1 MNQKFDE
8 LTLSAYIDGE
18 LDPDTMREVDSFLE
32 QDKGARKY
40 VLNAVRTAARLR
52 SCMNGDFNEKIPEHL
67 IAAIGPRSPEKE
79 RRKAVFHPMLRM
91 AAAILL
97 VLLGFGAGSF
107 LKRGGNGDFSML
119 TAALP
124 ARYNQVVDQ
133 ALEYNLSGTPRE
145 WQAPQSAVVVSV
157 TPVKTYRDK
166 SGLYYREYRLE
177 VRADDE
183 SRQVKGLAYR
193 TGDGKWKTKAVFYQ

>member
-1 MNQKFDE
+1 MNQQFDE

-18 LDPDTMREVDSFLE
+18 LDPDTMREVDWFLE
-32 QDKGARKY
+32 QDKDAQKY
-40 VLNAVRTAARLR
+40 VLNAIRATARLR
-52 SCMNGDFNEKIPEHL
+52 SCMNGDIKENIPEHL
-67 IAAIGPRSPEKE
+67 IAAVRRQPPKKE
-79 RRKAVFHPMLRM
+79 RRKTVIHPLLRI

-107 LKRGGNGDFSML
+107 LKRDGNGDYSML

-124 ARYNQVVDQ
+124 ARYNQMVDQ
-133 ALEYNLSGTPRE
+133 ALEYNLSGTPKE
-145 WQAPQSAVVVSV
+145 WHAPQSAVIVSV

-177 VRADDE
+177 VRAERE
-183 SRQVKGLAYR
+183 SRLIKGLAYR
-193 TGDGKWKTKAVFYQ
+193 TADGKWKTKAVFYQ

>member
-1 MNQKFDE
+1 MNQQFDE

-32 QDKGARKY
+32 KDPDAQKY
-40 VLNAVRTAARLR
+40 VLNAIRATARLR
-52 SCMNGDFNEKIPEHL
+52 SSMNADLSEDIPEHL
-67 IAAIGPRSPEKE
+67 IAAIRPQAAKKQRRS
-79 RRKAVFHPMLRM
+79 AAGHPLFRM

-107 LKRGGNGDFSML
+107 LDRGGNQNLSML
-119 TAALP
+119 TTALP
-124 ARYNQVVDQ
+124 ARYSQVVDQ
-133 ALEYNLSGTPRE
+133 ALENNLSGISRE
-145 WQAPQSAVVVSV
+145 WQAPRSAVIVSV

-177 VRADDE
+177 VRAE
-183 SRQVKGLAYR
+183 RERQQVKGLAYR
-193 TGDGKWKTKAVFYQ
+193 TAGGKWKTKAVFYQ

>member
-1 MNQKFDE
+1 MNQQFDE

-32 QDKGARKY
+32 QDKNAQKY
-40 VLNAVRTAARLR
+40 VLNAVRAAARLR
-52 SCMNGDFNEKIPEHL
+52 RFMNGDLSENIPEHL
-67 IAAIGPRSPEKE
+67 ISAIRPQPEKKQ
-79 RRKAVFHPMLRM
+79 RRKALIYPLFRM

-107 LKRGGNGDFSML
+107 LQRDSNGDFSML
-119 TAALP
+119 TAAMP
-124 ARYNQVVDQ
+124 TRYSQVVDQ

-145 WQAPQSAVVVSV
+145 WQAPRSAVIVSV
-157 TPVKTYRDK
+157 TPVKTYRDR

-177 VRADDE
+177 VKAERE
-183 SRQVKGLAYR
+183 SRQIKGLAYR
-193 TGDGKWKTKAVFYQ
+193 TAGGKWKTKAVFYQ

>member
-1 MNQKFDE
+1 MNQEFDE

-32 QDKGARKY
+32 QDQGAQKY
-40 VLNAVRTAARLR
+40 VLNAVRMTARLR
-52 SCMNGDFNEKIPEHL
+52 NCMNGDLKENIPEHL
-67 IAAIGPRSPEKE
+67 IAAVQRQPPKRK
-79 RRKAVFHPMLRM
+79 RRKPVIHPLLRM

-97 VLLGFGAGSF
+97 VLLGFGVGSF
-107 LKRGGNGDFSML
+107 LKRGGNGDFAML

-124 ARYNQVVDQ
+124 ARYSQVVNQ

-145 WQAPQSAVVVSV
+145 WQAPQSAVGVCV
-157 TPVKTYRDK
+157 TPVKTYRDR

-177 VRADDE
+177 VKAE
-183 SRQVKGLAYR
+183 HGSRQIKGLAYR
-193 TGDGKWKTKAVFYQ
+193 TADGKWKTKAVFYQ

>member
-1 MNQKFDE
+1 MNQQFDE

-32 QDKGARKY
+32 QDKSAQKY
-40 VLNAVRTAARLR
+40 VLNAVRATARLR
-52 SCMNGDFNEKIPEHL
+52 SFMNGDLNENIPEHL
-67 IAAIGPRSPEKE
+67 IAAVRPQSPQKE
-79 RRKAVFHPMLRM
+79 RRKALIHPLLRM

-107 LKRGGNGDFSML
+107 LQRDGNGNFAML
-119 TAALP
+119 TTALP
-124 ARYNQVVDQ
+124 ARYSQVVDQ

-145 WQAPQSAVVVSV
+145 WQAPQSAVIVCV
-157 TPVKTYRDK
+157 TPVKTYRDR

-177 VRADDE
+177 VRAERE
-183 SRQVKGLAYR
+183 SRQIKGLAYR
-193 TGDGKWKTKAVFYQ
+193 TADGKWKTKAVFYQ

>member
-1 MNQKFDE
+1 MNQQFDE

-32 QDKGARKY
+32 QDKTARKY
-40 VLNAVRTAARLR
+40 VLNAIRATARLR
-52 SCMNGDFNEKIPEHL
+52 SFMNEDLNENIPERL
-67 IAAIGPRSPEKE
+67 IAAIRPQPEKKE
-79 RRKAVFHPMLRM
+79 RRNIVIHPLFRM

-107 LKRGGNGDFSML
+107 LERDSNESFSIL
-119 TAALP
+119 TTALP
-124 ARYNQVVDQ
+124 PRYNEVVDQ

-145 WQAPQSAVVVSV
+145 LQVPRSAAVVRV
-157 TPVKTYRDK
+157 TPVKTYRDG

-177 VRADDE
+177 VKAERE
-183 SRQVKGLAYR
+183 NQQVRGLAYR
-193 TGDGKWKTKAVFYQ
+193 TASGKWKTKAVFYQ

>member
-1 MNQKFDE
+1 MNQQFDE

-32 QDKGARKY
+32 QDKNAQKY
-40 VLNAVRTAARLR
+40 VLNAVRAAARLR
-52 SCMNGDFNEKIPEHL
+52 RFMNGDLNENIPEHL
-67 IAAIGPRSPEKE
+67 ISAIRPQPEKKQ
-79 RRKAVFHPMLRM
+79 RRKALIYPLFRM

-107 LKRGGNGDFSML
+107 LQRDGNGDFSML

-124 ARYNQVVDQ
+124 ARYSQVVDQ

-145 WQAPQSAVVVSV
+145 WQAPRSAVIVSV
-157 TPVKTYRDK
+157 TPVKTYRDR

-177 VRADDE
+177 VRAE
-183 SRQVKGLAYR
+183 RERRQIKGLAYR
-193 TGDGKWKTKAVFYQ
+193 TAGGKWKTKAVFYQ